1 MPTYASARPLQS
13 AMSLAMSS
21 AMSTAIALAMSLAI
35 TAMPLRALAQTQDPP
50 QKPSGWQGGEIYAS
64 SHALSDGYGDWHEA
78 GLRGIYQNDAHIFG
92 GEISTMTRFNEK
104 GNFLGVSDTVILSPE
119 WYAFLGVGAG
129 DGAAYLPRYR
139 VDAFIHRKLLSEKNL
154 IVSLGAGTYRA
165 PDGHQD
171 NNVSIG
177 MTLYTAM
184 PLIIQAEAKRTR
196 SNPGRIQTDQF
207 FVAATW
213 GHDKQTR
220 IIGRYGWGDEGYQ
233 SLGADM
239 FISRFASR
247 QTNLTVKHWLGRDW
261 GIKAGAERYKNPFY
275 QRNGLSLALFKD
287 WS

>member
-1 MPTYASARPLQS
+1 MPMPTHSDTRLFK
-13 AMSLAMSS
+13 M
-21 AMSTAIALAMSLAI
+21 AIALSL
-35 TAMPLRALAQTQDPP
+35 TGLPLLTLAQTEDTQPT
-50 QKPSGWQGGEIYAS
+50 PSGWQGGEIYAS
-64 SHALSDGYGDWHEA
+64 TQDLSNGYGNWHEL
-78 GLRGIYQNDAHIFG
+78 GLRGIYQVDANILA
-92 GEISTMTRFNEK
+92 GEVSTMTRFDEK
-104 GNFLGVSDTVILSPE
+104 GNYLGVSDTVILSPD

-139 VDAFIHRKLLSEKNL
+139 VDAFIHRKLLSDKTL

-165 PDGHQD
+165 PDKHQD
-171 NNVSIG
+171 NNISIG
-177 MTLYTAM
+177 MTLYTAI

-196 SNPGRIQTDQF
+196 SNPGSIETDQF

-220 IIGRYGWGDEGYQ
+220 ITGRYGWGDEGYQ
-233 SLGADM
+233 SLGAEM

-275 QRNGLSLALFKD
+275 QRNGLTLALFKD
-287 WS
+287 WT